1 MSLRTLKPLSLAA
14 LALPAL
20 FGPVSAQEAAPAVS
34 IELSKAEAAG
44 NACTLSFVAQN
55 AHAADIASAVYET
68 VLFDDHGRVAKLTL
82 LDFQNLPSGR
92 MRVRQFRFADM
103 PCEGISRVLIN
114 GASTCDGEGLP
125 DGACGALNLLS
136 RAKMELLG

>member
-1 MSLRTLKPLSLAA
+1 MSFRTITPLALAT
-14 LALPAL
+14 LALPVL
-20 FGPVSAQEAAPAVS
+20 SGPVAAQEAAPAVT
-34 IELSKAEAAG
+34 IELSTAEAAG

-68 VLFDDHGRVAKLTL
+68 VLFDGQGRVARLTL
-82 LDFQNLPSGR
+82 LDFQDLPSGR
-92 MRVRQFRFADM
+92 MRVRQFHFADM

-114 GASTCDGEGLP
+114 GASTCDGDGLP
-125 DGACGALNLLS
+125 DGACSAVNLLS